1 MLRGWKEVGCT
12 TGRWCCCGCICH
24 TSAAG
29 QLMLCSPAKTCGGW
43 RAAFESWVSFISTI
57 LELLHPLTT
66 GEAPLDCRNGTTGE
80 QVVVLHNKSPKWNDA
95 LNAYCLNFGG
105 RVTEAS
111 VKNFQLVTE
120 AEPDALVLQFG
131 KVSDS
136 CFTCD
141 FKWPLSP
148 LQAFCI
154 CLASFDNKLACE

>member
-1 MLRGWKEVGCT
+1 MRS
-12 TGRWCCCGCICH
+12 TGLFAAVLLLTRTCGC
-24 TSAAG
+24 
-29 QLMLCSPAKTCGGW
+29 
-43 RAAFESWVSFISTI
+43 
-57 LELLHPLTT
+57 LL
-66 GEAPLDCRNGTTGE
+66 ACRNGTTGE
-80 QVVVLHNKSPKWNDA
+80 QVTVLHNKSPKWNDA

-111 VKNFQLVTE
+111 VKNFQLVTD
-120 AEPDALVLQFG
+120 AEPDAMVLQFG

-141 FKWPLSP
+141 FMWPLSP